1 MLGKRDKRIP
11 PGHPFEYLTPSPR
24 FTSTMKSLIAAAIFL
39 AASVLPIFAEE
50 PTIREA
56 KDWIIISGTGFE
68 EKGPL
73 PWTRALRKDT
83 ILSLSIRPDPYT
95 LFPSDDQGNRQEK
108 KFHDTPK
115 DQIPKLGAV
124 IDITIARTRGSDD
137 SSNVIYTIEG
147 LTNATAPAFLEKIL
161 ELIQKPEK

>member
-1 MLGKRDKRIP
+1 
-11 PGHPFEYLTPSPR
+11 
-24 FTSTMKSLIAAAIFL
+24 MKSIIATVILL
-39 AASVLPIFAEE
+39 AASILPTFAEE

-73 PWTRALRKDT
+73 PWTRAIRKDT

-95 LFPSDDQGNRQEK
+95 LYPIDDQGNRQEK

-115 DQIPKLGAV
+115 AQIPKLGAV
-124 IDITIARTRGSDD
+124 IDITIARTKGSDD
-137 SSNVIYTIEG
+137 SGNVIYTIEG
-147 LTNATAPAFLEKIL
+147 FTNTTAPVFLEKIL
-161 ELIQKPEK
+161 EAIQKPTE

>member
-1 MLGKRDKRIP
+1 
-11 PGHPFEYLTPSPR
+11 
-24 FTSTMKSLIAAAIFL
+24 MKSIIATVVLL
-39 AASVLPIFAEE
+39 AASILPTLAEE

-73 PWTRALRKDT
+73 PWTRAIRKDT

-95 LFPSDDQGNRQEK
+95 LFPIDNQGNRQEK

-124 IDITIARTRGSDD
+124 IDITIARTRDSDD

-147 LTNATAPAFLEKIL
+147 LSNATAPAFLEKIL
-161 ELIQKPEK
+161 ELVQKSEK